1 MRIFL
6 FCLLI
11 ALAACNSNAPK
22 PAAYNDSLAVQQI
35 LITEKAN
42 KLQDAFAGY
51 VQAEMEIRRNDLEN
65 QLEKADRVV
74 QSLGPFNKD
83 ESLLLACREF
93 IQGYRQLNISEY
105 EEVIRILSKPDSL
118 YSEADEAR
126 INILYKTIDEKS
138 HRLIDNF
145 LSAQREFALKNQLM
159 LKPAGDTL
167 AVQ

>member
-6 FCLLI
+6 FFLLI
-11 ALAACNSNAPK
+11 TLAACNSNAPQ

-83 ESLLLACREF
+83 EALLVASREF
-93 IQGYRQLNISEY
+93 IEGYRQLNLSEY
-105 EEVIRILSKPDSL
+105 EEVIRILSKPDSS

-145 LSAQREFALKNQLM
+145 LSAQREFAEKNQLM
-159 LKPAGDTL
+159 LKPASDTL